1 MDNQEFP
8 QWLNWA
14 REIQA
19 SAQTGY
25 HYAEDDYN
33 RERYQRLT
41 EIAAEIISI
50 HTDLKFGS
58 LLELFQRQTGYAT
71 PRVDVRGAVFRD
83 DKLLLVKERNDGG
96 WTMPGG
102 WGDVGDMP
110 SQSVEREVYE
120 EAGFRV
126 KARKVIGVYDA
137 NRTPPL
143 EIFHAYKIVFLCEI
157 LNGEPRPS
165 KETSEVLFFKYADIP
180 AELSGERTKHRHIV
194 DAFAF
199 LADPGRVSVFD

>member
-19 SAQTGY
+19 LAQTGY

-33 RERYQRLT
+33 CERYRRLS

-50 HTDLKFGS
+50 HTELKFGS

-83 DKLLLVKERNDGG
+83 GKLLLVKERNDGG

-102 WGDVGDMP
+102 WADVGDVP
-110 SQSVEREVYE
+110 SESVEREVYE

-126 KARKVIGVYDA
+126 KAKKVIGVYDA
-137 NRTPPL
+137 NRIPPL

-165 KETSEVLFFKYADIP
+165 NETSAVLFFKYDDIP
-180 AELSGERTKHRHIV
+180 AGLSGERTKIRHID

-199 LADPGRVSVFD
+199 LADPGRATVFD